1 MISKWLLTSLT
12 SVLALSM
19 LLPTASANTLSELEQ
34 KKQEVEQ
41 RQGEL
46 NSGINKKSNEISE
59 NKSTLEVIMTKI
71 QTLDAKIQ
79 ETGEKIDAV
88 EGKIA
93 QTKEEIEELK
103 ASITEL
109 EQKIAERTELLQERA
124 RAIQLSGGSVD
135 YIDVLLGANSFID
148 FIDRFSAVNTL
159 IEADREIMRDQATD
173 KQLLAEQK
181 AQVEIKLAEQE
192 ERRTELETLKT
203 SLDGQKAEQA
213 GLVRELQAEQERLA
227 KEKSNLE
234 GQRAE
239 ALDISA
245 ELETQIV
252 NEQKRLA
259 EVARKAEEERQ
270 RKLAA
275 ERKAAAERAAA
286 EQQAAEEA
294 AAAKQA
300 EDERKA
306 EAESNAKPAA
316 VKKASAEKSVEAS
329 TPAPAIEYKSPAAA
343 PGSPF
348 IRPAAGRNTSNFG
361 WRDIGDGP
369 EFTAGMDIA
378 NVPGTPVVAAANG
391 YVSSAG
397 TMGGLGNAIVITHS
411 VNGQTMTTVYGH
423 LNSIDVSVGQAVSQG
438 QRIGGM
444 GNTGRSTGPHLHFE
458 THIGIWNGSSSNAV
472 DPRNYIG
479 S

>member
-1 MISKWLLTSLT
+1 MLTGLT

-19 LLPTASANTLSELEQ
+19 LVPTASADTLSELEQ

-46 NSGINKKSNEISE
+46 NSGINQKSNEIAE
-59 NKSTLEVIMTKI
+59 NKSTLEKIMAQI
-71 QTLDAKIQ
+71 QELDAKIQ
-79 ETGEKIDAV
+79 ETEAKISSA
-88 EGKIA
+88 KSTIT

-103 ASITEL
+103 ASIAEL

-135 YIDVLLGANSFID
+135 YIDVLLGANSFVD

-159 IEADREIMRDQATD
+159 IEADRQIMRDQAAD
-173 KQLLAEQK
+173 KKLLAEQK
-181 AQVEIKLAEQE
+181 EQVETKLTEQE
-192 ERRTELETLKT
+192 ERRAELETLKA
-203 SLDGQKAEQA
+203 LFDGQKAEQA
-213 GLVRELQAEQERLA
+213 GLGRELQAEQERLA
-227 KEKSNLE
+227 SEKSNLE

-252 NEQKRLA
+252 TEQKRLA
-259 EVARKAEEERQ
+259 EVVRKAEEELQ

-275 ERKAAAERAAA
+275 EQKAADERQAAAARKTEEERQAAAE
-286 EQQAAEEA
+286 
-294 AAAKQA
+294 
-300 EDERKA
+300 
-306 EAESNAKPAA
+306 SNTKSAA
-316 VKKASAEKSVEAS
+316 VKTPSVEKPVEAS
-329 TPAPAIEYKSPAAA
+329 APAA
-343 PGSPF
+343 GSPF
-348 IRPAAGRNTSNFG
+348 IRPTTGRNTSNFG

-378 NVPGTPVVAAANG
+378 NVPGTEVRAAANG

-397 TMGGLGNAIVITHS
+397 TMGGLGNAVVITHS

-423 LNSIDVSVGQAVSQG
+423 LNSIDVSTGQAVSQG

>member
-1 MISKWLLTSLT
+1 MISKWMLTGLT

-19 LLPTASANTLSELEQ
+19 LVPTASADTLSELEE

-46 NSGINKKSNEISE
+46 NSGINEKSNEISK
-59 NKSTLEVIMTKI
+59 NKSTLEEIMSQI
-71 QTLDAKIQ
+71 QVLDAKIQ
-79 ETGEKIDAV
+79 ETGAKIASV
-88 EGKIA
+88 EGTIA

-103 ASITEL
+103 ASIAEL

-135 YIDVLLGANSFID
+135 YIDVLLGANSFVD

-159 IEADREIMRDQATD
+159 IEADRDIMREQAAD

-181 AQVEIKLAEQE
+181 AQVETKLAEQE
-192 ERRTELETLKT
+192 ERRAELETLKS

-213 GLVRELQAEQERLA
+213 GLGRELQAEQERLA
-227 KEKSNLE
+227 SEKSNLE

-275 ERKAAAERAAA
+275 ERQAAAERAAA
-286 EQQAAEEA
+286 EQQAAEEERQA
-294 AAAKQA
+294 AA
-300 EDERKA
+300 
-306 EAESNAKPAA
+306 ESSTKSAA
-316 VKKASAEKSVEAS
+316 VKTPSVEKSVEAS
-329 TPAPAIEYKSPAAA
+329 APAPAIENEAPAAT

-378 NVPGTPVVAAANG
+378 NVPGTQVMAAANG

-397 TMGGLGNAIVITHS
+397 TMGGLGNAVVITHS